1 MIARS
6 LNLGTRARL
15 LTKKDIEQAFHEASV
30 GKPVI
35 LSFNH
40 HDFRDMRPDVRYV
53 RKLIK
58 EVSTKFPGI
67 NYKYS
72 EAGDAFR
79 KVLNL
84 PKEKTLKFD
93 IHWEN
98 ERLCIKSNK
107 KNYLVHNLT

>member
-1 MIARS
+1 MTQVILKILVKAGFGDWGALPQNWQPYHPSHDDYQVPGGCRRMIARS

-53 RKLIK
+53 RKLK
-58 EVSTKFPGI
+58 KFP
-67 NYKYS
+67 
-72 EAGDAFR
+72 
-79 KVLNL
+79 
-84 PKEKTLKFD
+84 
-93 IHWEN
+93 
-98 ERLCIKSNK
+98 
-107 KNYLVHNLT
+107 